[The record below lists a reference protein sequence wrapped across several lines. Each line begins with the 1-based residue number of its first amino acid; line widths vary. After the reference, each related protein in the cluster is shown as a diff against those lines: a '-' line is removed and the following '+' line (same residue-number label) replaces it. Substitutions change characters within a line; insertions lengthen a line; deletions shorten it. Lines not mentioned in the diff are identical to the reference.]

1 MSQPKPT
8 LRQALSDKRM
18 LVILLLSFGSGL
30 PFNLTGSTMQ
40 AWLADAHVAI
50 QTIGIFGV
58 VGLSY
63 ILKFLWAP
71 LLDRYTPP
79 LLGRRRGWIIIIQWC
94 LAVAIGVMAFS
105 SPAERPLQ
113 MGAVAL
119 IVAFLSASQDIVV
132 DAYRVDTIRPSE
144 RALAAGASAWGYRTA
159 AMIANYVVVYV
170 ASFVGWRYAY
180 LMIAALMA
188 ATTFATLWAPE
199 PEVPGQAPRT
209 LLDAVWKPLLDFAS
223 RPYFLGFL
231 AILLLYKVGDAFAL
245 SLYSAFMIKG
255 MGFSLREL
263 ASGKLDMTIS
273 TVIGVTLGG
282 WAYLKLGM
290 FRSLLIFGVCQA
302 LTNLMYMVL
311 SVVGKHVWL
320 MLLATTV
327 DTMVGGMGQAAYVA
341 FLVSLCNINFS
352 ATQYAILSAL
362 SAVPRVVMTMVSGYV
377 VASIGWSH
385 FFMLT
390 CATGIPGL
398 VVTLLMR
405 RPINELAAR
414 DTASA
419 SGG

>member
-1 MSQPKPT
+1 LSQPKPT

-105 SPAERPLQ
+105 SPAERPLE

-188 ATTFATLWAPE
+188 ATTLATLWAPE

-209 LLDAVWKPLLDFAS
+209 LLDAVWKPLIDFSS

-311 SVVGKHVWL
+311 SVVGKYVWL

-385 FFMLT
+385 FFVLT
-390 CATGIPGL
+390 CATGLPGL

-405 RPINELAAR
+405 KPINELAAR
-414 DTASA
+414 DMASA
-419 SGG
+419 NSG

>member
-1 MSQPKPT
+1 
-8 LRQALSDKRM
+8 
-18 LVILLLSFGSGL
+18 
-30 PFNLTGSTMQ
+30 
-40 AWLADAHVAI
+40 
-50 QTIGIFGV
+50 
-58 VGLSY
+58 
-63 ILKFLWAP
+63 
-71 LLDRYTPP
+71 
-79 LLGRRRGWIIIIQWC
+79 
-94 LAVAIGVMAFS
+94 
-105 SPAERPLQ
+105 
-113 MGAVAL
+113 
-119 IVAFLSASQDIVV
+119 
-132 DAYRVDTIRPSE
+132 
-144 RALAAGASAWGYRTA
+144 
-159 AMIANYVVVYV
+159 MIANYVVVYV
-170 ASFVGWRYAY
+170 ASFIGWRNAY
-180 LMIAALMA
+180 LMIATLMA
-188 ATTFATLWAPE
+188 TTTFATLWAPE
-199 PEVPGQAPRT
+199 PDSPGKAPRT
-209 LLDAVWKPLLDFAS
+209 LVDAVWKPLLDLYS

-302 LTNLMYMVL
+302 LSNLMYMVL
-311 SVVGKHVWL
+311 SLVGKHLWL

-341 FLVSLCNINFS
+341 FLMSLCNTNFS
-352 ATQYAILSAL
+352 ATQYALLSAL
-362 SAVPRVVMTMVSGYV
+362 SAVPRVVMTTVAGYV

-405 RPINELAAR
+405 KPVNELAAR

-419 SGG
+419 SSS